1 LTEDRKDP
9 YRQFRFRVE
18 IDGIT
23 RAGFQE
29 VTFSDATSDAAEFR
43 GENAS
48 PVLRKLS
55 VLARHGNISLRHGI
69 TDSLDLYDWHKKA
82 TGSGAAAA
90 GKNMSIIQT
99 DEAGAEMARWE
110 IVNAWPAKYVHSGF
124 NATGNE
130 VAIDAMEIV
139 CEGFTRVR

>member
-1 LTEDRKDP
+1 MTEDRNDP
-9 YRQFRFRVE
+9 CRQFRYRVE
-18 IDGIT
+18 TDGIP

-29 VTFSDATSDAAEFR
+29 VTFSDATTEAAEFR
-43 GENAS
+43 GENES
-48 PVLRKLS
+48 RVLRKLS

-82 TGSGAAAA
+82 TGSGAAAK
-90 GKNMSIIQT
+90 KNMSIIQT
-99 DEAGAEMARWE
+99 DESGAEVARWE
-110 IVNAWPAKYVHSGF
+110 IVNAWPVKYIPSSF

-130 VAIDAMEIV
+130 TAIDAMEIV